1 MTANNRMATPIQDQ
15 LLRKKDSTD
24 MRYPGLLAKWP
35 VIGIIMFI
43 FGSLMFGGLF
53 YNLRAQGPL
62 LAGDR
67 VIANTWPAIALKSP
81 AFVKTIMDAGFY
93 VGDQVIV
100 VLGILLAVYFIYKRF
115 WQELVMVTIG
125 MAGSSLLFLSLSNLI
140 ARQRPPTQIWIVVNV
155 PGFPSGHASAVI
167 VFYGLLAYLLASKM
181 RSVLWKV
188 VAVVAALLI
197 IVFVGFS
204 RVFTGGH
211 YLTDVLA
218 GYAVGIA
225 WSGLVYTLIEVYF
238 QKRRIHNVK
247 TKR

>member
-1 MTANNRMATPIQDQ
+1 MSANNRMATPVQDRP
-15 LLRKKDSTD
+15 LRKNDSTD
-24 MRYPGLLAKWP
+24 MHHPDLLAKWP
-35 VIGIIMFI
+35 VIGIVMFI
-43 FGSLMFGGLF
+43 FGSLMFGGLL

-62 LAGDR
+62 LAWDR
-67 VIANTWPAIALKSP
+67 VIANSWPAIALKSP
-81 AFVKTIMDAGFY
+81 AFVRTIMDAGFY
-93 VGDQVIV
+93 VGDQVIL
-100 VLGILLAVYFIYKRF
+100 VLAILLAVYFIYKRF
-115 WQELVMVTIG
+115 WQELVMVTFG
-125 MAGSSLLFLSLSNLI
+125 MAGSSVLFLSLSNLI
-140 ARQRPPTQIWIVVNV
+140 ARQRPPTQIWIIVNV
-155 PGFPSGHASAVI
+155 PGFPSGHASGVI
-167 VFYGLLAYLLASKM
+167 VFYGLLAYLLVSKM

-225 WSGLVYTLIEVYF
+225 WSGLIYTLIEIYF

-247 TKR
+247 TKS